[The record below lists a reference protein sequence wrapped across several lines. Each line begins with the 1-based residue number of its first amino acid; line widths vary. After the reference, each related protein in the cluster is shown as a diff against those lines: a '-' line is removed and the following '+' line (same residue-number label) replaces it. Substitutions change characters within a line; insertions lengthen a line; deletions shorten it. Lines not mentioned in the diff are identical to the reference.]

1 MDDFDIYGDLTSD
14 LPAGAPAA
22 SLAPSPPPVM
32 SPPPGSPPP
41 GGPPVMSPPPGGPPG
56 DAMSVAGEEFDFT
69 QGYAVDGGVVQA
81 PIFGDSARSR
91 PKDVEA
97 LNQELREEERATGPR
112 PGKAPGAEVEEILS
126 DNEGGDIIELDTVRA
141 SDVSGAQPRHRAAPP
156 KPAGGSGGTKRKEV
170 SLFIGQPPPAAPST
184 GSPQCLVLVGGL
196 PWWISDSELRK
207 QAEQFGQVRAIRILD
222 FARSGKSAGIALVEY
237 ADASAVT
244 RATDISEGLRA
255 LPAWEAMAVKCPRLV
270 LVSPELFE
278 KVRSGVLPWPEGGP
292 CSDHLRDILARQF
305 DISHIP
311 SRGRS
316 RSRDRN
322 RRQQNI
328 RPGGDRGPPQGS
340 DRGGDR
346 GGDRRQSNGGQPAR
360 APSPEAPV
368 DTAWA
373 DKLKALRGTVSRRNS
388 NPHM

>member
-14 LPAGAPAA
+14 LPGAAPGA
-22 SLAPSPPPVM
+22 SPAPSPPPVM

-41 GGPPVMSPPPGGPPG
+41 VMSPPTGGPPPGGPQSGYAPAPS
-56 DAMSVAGEEFDFT
+56 DEWDFS
-69 QGYAVDGGVVQA
+69 QGIAVDGGVVQA
-81 PIFGDSARSR
+81 PIFDSRSR

-97 LNQELREEERATGPR
+97 LNQELREEERALGPR
-112 PGKAPGAEVEEILS
+112 PGKAPGVDVEEIPS
-126 DNEGGDIIELDTVRA
+126 GDEGGDIIELDTVRA
-141 SDVSGAQPRHRAAPP
+141 SDVSGAQPRSRAAPP
-156 KPAGGSGGTKRKEV
+156 RPVGVAGGTKRKEV
-170 SLFIGQPPPAAPST
+170 SLFIGQPPPVAPSSGT
-184 GSPQCLVLVGGL
+184 PQCLVLVGGL

-237 ADASAVT
+237 ASPDGVT
-244 RATDISEGLRA
+244 RATDVNEGLRS

-278 KVRSGVLPWPEGGP
+278 KVRSGPLPWPEGGP

-305 DISHIP
+305 DVSHIP

-316 RSRDRN
+316 RSRRN
-322 RRQQNI
+322 RRGQA
-328 RPGGDRGPPQGS
+328 PGS
-340 DRGGDR
+340 DRSAPQGGSHPGGDR
-346 GGDRRQSNGGQPAR
+346 GGDRGAGGRGGAR
-360 APSPEAPV
+360 PPSPEAPV

-388 NPHM
+388 NPQFH